1 VDAAQKAFDDG
12 WGSGGVLM
20 RQGIMLRCVSGGS
33 FVARARKGADGF
45 RRWVGIVA
53 ARYQALIREHMD
65 ELARSIV

>member
-1 VDAAQKAFDDG
+1 
-12 WGSGGVLM
+12 
-20 RQGIMLRCVSGGS
+20 MLRCVSGGS

-45 RRWVGIVA
+45 RWWVGVVA